1 MEKPELTTSIQH
13 IARFLKSGTPDTAG
27 RKTTRVR
34 QLLSA
39 LRFTQTQKGNRKVLS
54 FSIKRNKLKVLMGVK
69 YVPRHKTL
77 RIFMNFDRNNA
88 IMEKI
93 TDNDYQSFSQSC
105 FYLR

>member
-1 MEKPELTTSIQH
+1 
-13 IARFLKSGTPDTAG
+13 
-27 RKTTRVR
+27 
-34 QLLSA
+34 
-39 LRFTQTQKGNRKVLS
+39 
-54 FSIKRNKLKVLMGVK
+54 MGVK

-105 FYLR
+105 FYLRWWWKKSRTTEEI